1 MAVTASDDLPFGE
14 LLTSVS
20 RVSELLKAKNHR
32 IKELEEKLEDARM
45 HAEQDACAIE
55 ALRSEVERLRDNLD
69 DAEQAYQDSINQAI
83 YEERAGDDL

>member
-55 ALRSEVERLRDNLD
+55 NLKQANGLLLQHLEI
-69 DAEQAYQDSINQAI
+69 AEQFIPKDAKLLYQRTWNES
-83 YEERAGDDL
+83 E